1 MFSLI
6 GATGMSVAGHGSQ
19 ISQASIIRTA
29 VLTDIEPFLTAF
41 EKLVLPLIRTQ
52 RMPKTRR
59 TSQIHHRRKLGTAV
73 FTEMSGHFLNI
84 LLQNSSIVIDFKI
97 EF

>member
-6 GATGMSVAGHGSQ
+6 GAIGMSIARHGGQ
-19 ISQASIIRTA
+19 IGQASIIRTA

-41 EKLVLPLIRTQ
+41 KELVLPLIQPQ

-59 TSQIHHRRKLGTAV
+59 TC
-73 FTEMSGHFLNI
+73 
-84 LLQNSSIVIDFKI
+84 
-97 EF
+97 